1 MAEPREPKTA
11 RRRGKTSRP
20 LRVLVLM
27 HESLVPPDDLTTLTE
42 KDRLDVQTEWDV
54 VRGLAGLGHE
64 VVKVGLSDELAPLR
78 RQVEEARP
86 DIVFN
91 LLEEFGGQV
100 LYDHNVV
107 AYLELLR
114 VPYTGCNPRGLVLAR
129 DKALSKTILHYHRIK
144 TPDFAV
150 VPVARKFRRPSRF
163 EFPVIV
169 KSLVEEAS
177 LGISKASLVTSDDKL
192 AERIRFVHE
201 SLGTPAIVERFV
213 DGRELYVGLLGDA
226 RLTVLPIWELIL
238 ENAPPDEPLIATRR
252 VKWDP
257 EYQAKWG
264 VVTREAKGLPPEL
277 VKRIQSISRR
287 IYRLLSITGYARFD
301 FRLGADG
308 QPYFLEANPNPDIAR
323 DGEFAGAAKA
333 AGLPYRRLLER
344 VLRLGLGR
352 VAREASPV
360 EP

>member
-1 MAEPREPKTA
+1 MTETQERKRV
-11 RRRGKTSRP
+11 RRKSGTSRP

-27 HESLVPPDDLTTLTE
+27 HESLVPPDDISTLTE
-42 KDRLDVQTEWDV
+42 KQRLDLQTEWDV
-54 VRGLAGLGHE
+54 VHGIAGLGHD
-64 VVKVGLSDELAPLR
+64 VVKVGVSDELAPLR
-78 RQVEEARP
+78 RQVEEAKP

-91 LLEEFGGQV
+91 LLEEFGGQA

-114 VPYTGCNPRGLVLAR
+114 MPYTGCNPRGLVLAR
-129 DKALSKTILHYHRIK
+129 DKALSKKILHYHRIM

-150 VPVARKFRRPSRF
+150 VPVARKFRRPARF

-201 SLGTPAIVERFV
+201 NLKTPAIVEKFI
-213 DGRELYVGLLGDA
+213 DGRELYVGLLGNA
-226 RLTVLPIWELIL
+226 RVTVFPIWELIL
-238 ENAPPDEPLIATRR
+238 EKAPPDEPWIATRR
-252 VKWDP
+252 VKWNP

-264 VVTREAKGLPPEL
+264 VVTREAKGLPDDV
-277 VKRIQSISRR
+277 VKRIDRVSRR
-287 IYRLLSITGYARFD
+287 IYRLLSITGYARLD

-308 QPYFLEANPNPDIAR
+308 HPYFLEANPNPDVSKE
-323 DGEFAGAAKA
+323 GEFAGAAKS
-333 AGLPYRRLLER
+333 AGLPYRKLLER
-344 VLRLGLGR
+344 LLRLGLER
-352 VAREASPV
+352 VATMGEGS
-360 EP
+360 